1 MNCDN
6 LFCICWENHT
16 CTLQEISLDIQKSC
30 QTCVYAEISPKILEQ
45 ARKQGQTSLE

>member
-6 LFCICWENHT
+6 LFCIYWENHT
-16 CTLQEISLDIQKSC
+16 CTLQEISLNIQGSC
-30 QTCVYAEISPKILEQ
+30 QACVYAEISPKILEQ